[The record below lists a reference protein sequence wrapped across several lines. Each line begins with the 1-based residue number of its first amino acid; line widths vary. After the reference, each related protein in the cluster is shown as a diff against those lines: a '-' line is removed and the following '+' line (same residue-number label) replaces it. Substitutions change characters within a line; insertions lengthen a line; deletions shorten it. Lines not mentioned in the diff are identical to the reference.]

1 MGLKAERVSAN
12 QTPSAEHQFK
22 KKRYQFLYGGQL
34 QITGGGKKIR
44 FDIVRIDSIESLS
57 FKLFILERVLFG
69 DVTNLTPIT
78 GLRTATGFDL
88 YQLPQVHG
96 HTFKTMDGTKI
107 FYQGRFLKL

>member
-22 KKRYQFLYGGQL
+22 KTISVFVWWTTSDNRRW
-34 QITGGGKKIR
+34 KKIR